1 MQDYMQVEL
10 KADCAALAFM
20 PEPIVFHIQKGRLV
34 KMHDPGAFG
43 RGDCYL
49 VDAGPKI
56 YLWIG
61 PKSTADEKFLTAASA
76 VMKDTARKGHADIDR
91 IEGGNE
97 PESFRSLFDDFHLT
111 DEDTEG
117 ILRKVQM
124 KTHEH
129 KLWRVHRE
137 GDDTYFAEVSRERRS
152 LRSDDVFILDAWDDI
167 FVWRGK
173 EASAREKFD
182 ATVLAR
188 SYDAERVGVQ
198 EIELIEQGSEPD
210 EFLKLFD

>member
-1 MQDYMQVEL
+1 M
-10 KADCAALAFM
+10 A
-20 PEPIVFHIQKGRLV
+20 EPKTFHIQKGRLV
-34 KMHDPGAFG
+34 RMQDPGAFG

-49 VDAGPKI
+49 VDAGMKI

-76 VMKDTARKGHADIDR
+76 VMSDADREGKGDIDR

-97 PESFRSLFDDFHLT
+97 PEEFKALFDDFRLT

-117 ILRKVQM
+117 ILKKVHLE
-124 KTHEH
+124 THEY

-137 GDDTYFAEVSRERRS
+137 GDETFFAEVPVNKDS
-152 LRSDDVFILDAWDDI
+152 LKTDDVFILDTWDDI

-173 EASAREKFD
+173 GATSREKFD
-182 ATVLAR
+182 GNILAR
-188 SYDAERVGVQ
+188 RYDAERAGVQ
-198 EIELIEQGSEPD
+198 DIELIEEGAEPE
-210 EFLKLFD
+210 EFLKAFP

>member
-1 MQDYMQVEL
+1 M
-10 KADCAALAFM
+10 K
-20 PEPIVFHIQKGRLV
+20 EPVVYHVQKGRLV
-34 KMHDPGAFG
+34 RMPDPGAFG

-49 VDAGPKI
+49 VDAGMKI

-76 VMKDTARKGHADIDR
+76 VMRDTAIEGKGDIDR

-97 PESFRSLFDDFHLT
+97 PDDFKALFDDFRLT

-117 ILRKVQM
+117 ILKKVHLE
-124 KTHEH
+124 THEY

-137 GDDTYFAEVSRERRS
+137 GDETFFAEVPVNKDS
-152 LRSDDVFILDAWDDI
+152 LKTDDVFILDTWDDI

-173 EASAREKFD
+173 GASSREKFD
-182 ATVLAR
+182 GNILAR
-188 SYDAERVGVQ
+188 RYDAERAGVQ
-198 EIELIEQGSEPD
+198 DIELIEEGDEPE
-210 EFLKLFD
+210 EFLKAFP

>member
-1 MQDYMQVEL
+1 ML
-10 KADCAALAFM
+10 
-20 PEPIVFHIQKGRLV
+20 EPVVVYHVQKGRLV
-34 KMHDPGAFG
+34 RMPDPGAFG

-49 VDAGPKI
+49 VDAGMKI

-76 VMKDTARKGHADIDR
+76 VIADDAIEGKGDIDR

-97 PESFRSLFDDFHLT
+97 PEDFKALFDDFRLT

-117 ILRKVQM
+117 ILKKVHLES
-124 KTHEH
+124 HEY

-137 GDDTYFAEVSRERRS
+137 GDETFFAEVPVNKDS
-152 LRSDDVFILDAWDDI
+152 LKTDDVFILDTWDDI

-173 EASAREKFD
+173 GATAREKFD
-182 ATVLAR
+182 GTIIAR
-188 SYDAERVGVQ
+188 RYDAERVGVQ
-198 EIELIEQGSEPD
+198 EIELIEEGDEPE
-210 EFLKLFD
+210 EFLKAFP